1 MRQLEEVGLLGDK
14 AIRYGGPDQMV
25 MVSGGP
31 ASHLSQHSI
40 LCGPSK
46 RRFIVR
52 QPNIPPAS
60 PHQPSK
66 GEIHLAK
73 QTQPLVGHV
82 EEWKHGCWYHA
93 TSIFGE
99 TMADLLGKLQE
110 LSDPEPFLPTPT
122 NGLPTRPFWSGT
134 LAYDLVQWTQPLALQ
149 HPPKEGEILAVL
161 WLIERFA
168 AERKSDGD
176 ITAFACDGDDWAAL
190 ANSVQTKPYEG
201 VNSHENPHQET
212 SNLTDQEHQQGIEAI
227 REGIAAGEFYQ
238 VNLGRWWEG
247 QLSRHPRTIFEELCT
262 TNPAPFSAYLC
273 AEDLELAL
281 VSSSPE
287 SLLQSD
293 GDIVRTAP
301 IKGTRPRGSTKEAEV
316 LLRNE
321 MLNDEKER
329 AEHRMLVDLM
339 RNDLGAVSDVGGVR
353 IERFDVEAYANVQH
367 LVSQVVGTL
376 SEGQTSLDAL
386 QAVFPGGSIT
396 GCPRTVVCATIDELE
411 QRPRSFWTGSI
422 GWIDLHS
429 GACAWNILI
438 RTLIATKDR
447 ARWFGAIAAGGGITI
462 GSLPESEVEEAKWK
476 AAALRKACGW
486 HVEQRESLPTG
497 ELEIHSLEVEP
508 APVATEQG
516 SIRIDDGSMETEG
529 AVLLVDNL
537 DSFTHNI
544 AHAIAG
550 LGHDVIVHQ
559 SRTSTASLQAHE
571 AQSILSRINPSH
583 IVLGPGPGQPKDS
596 PITMQIA
603 TSAIEGHIEQPVL
616 GICLGHQALGLAA
629 GMELIKVPTG
639 PVHGSPR
646 SIRHSDGRLFEGF
659 TSPHSFT
666 LYNSLV
672 LTNEGASSLNQVA
685 WNETTGDIMGVQHP
699 EKQIFGVQFHPE
711 SVGSENGINVLSN
724 FLGMRADA

>member
-1 MRQLEEVGLLGDK
+1 
-14 AIRYGGPDQMV
+14 MV

-339 RNDLGAVSDVGGVR
+339 RNDLGAVSELEAFESNGSMSKHTPMFSTLSHKWL
-353 IERFDVEAYANVQH
+353 ERYPRDKLRSMHSKRCSLVEA
-367 LVSQVVGTL
+367 SQG
-376 SEGQTSLDAL
+376 
-386 QAVFPGGSIT
+386 
-396 GCPRTVVCATIDELE
+396 
-411 QRPRSFWTGSI
+411 
-422 GWIDLHS
+422 
-429 GACAWNILI
+429 
-438 RTLIATKDR
+438 
-447 ARWFGAIAAGGGITI
+447 
-462 GSLPESEVEEAKWK
+462 
-476 AAALRKACGW
+476 
-486 HVEQRESLPTG
+486 
-497 ELEIHSLEVEP
+497 
-508 APVATEQG
+508 
-516 SIRIDDGSMETEG
+516 
-529 AVLLVDNL
+529 
-537 DSFTHNI
+537 
-544 AHAIAG
+544 
-550 LGHDVIVHQ
+550 
-559 SRTSTASLQAHE
+559 AHE
-571 AQSILSRINPSH
+571 PSCVLQSTNWNNDLVRSGLVPLVGLTFIQAP
-583 IVLGPGPGQPKDS
+583 
-596 PITMQIA
+596 
-603 TSAIEGHIEQPVL
+603 
-616 GICLGHQALGLAA
+616 ALG
-629 GMELIKVPTG
+629 T
-639 PVHGSPR
+639 S
-646 SIRHSDGRLFEGF
+646 SFGR
-659 TSPHSFT
+659 
-666 LYNSLV
+666 
-672 LTNEGASSLNQVA
+672 
-685 WNETTGDIMGVQHP
+685 
-699 EKQIFGVQFHPE
+699 
-711 SVGSENGINVLSN
+711 
-724 FLGMRADA
+724 